1 EADSMERAPVA
12 DRDAFIGCPRPCA
25 PSLALRVFPGHGSCA
40 SCARERRSLPAGC
53 IRTERAFT
61 RCEECAVWFQ
71 ADRSSTILLTK
82 LGNNHDRIRYRPRR
96 ATSATRA
103 RPARAL
109 LHGSA

>member
-40 SCARERRSLPAGC
+40 SCAGERRSLPAGR

-61 RCEECAVWFQ
+61 RCEECAVLFQ
-71 ADRSSTILLTK
+71 AGRSSTILRIK
-82 LGNNHDRIRYRPRR
+82 PGNNHDRIRYRSRPP
-96 ATSATRA
+96 TTATRA

-109 LHGSA
+109 LR